1 LAYSN
6 NVTLMSL
13 EGGAFPMVSAR
24 LWMLWNV
31 VGSGSGTGRQQDEME
46 LEDIQS
52 AASFTMSFNR
62 GPSNSSISRGIG
74 LSLQDPGRVATD
86 MGWWFRSGRFEADL
100 PTDPIEVILSSPI
113 LTTAAGLTAALPA
126 VPLVVSP
133 ATTITSIAANPTA
146 AGMIDLTA
154 TGTTAESPLPAP
166 VSFTYML
173 SFGLV
178 PSPDIAIAET
188 EAVQLTTADKGS
200 VVFTGSGLTAAIEA
214 AILNVISG
222 FILDQFFPTLRSR
235 IEAAINAGVLASLA
249 GLIAPGTTTLPAGIV
264 LSMRTI
270 VIDATGIT
278 ARGAL
283 GAFGG
288 VFSKLPPMP
297 SGGGGGRTCPLGMLV
312 AFAIPTLDL
321 QVFRVTRDRTLEQE
335 GPQREGPA
343 RDLVD
348 AYYRHGEEVKRLLLT
363 EPSLRG
369 SIVEVLPEL
378 QDRLASGEPFPGSFR
393 RRCEALLREV
403 GARGSEPLRDDIVR
417 ALDREPWKVVEPNHA
432 SGGQTGEPI
441 VR

>member
-6 NVTLMSL
+6 TVTLMSL
-13 EGGAFPMVSAR
+13 EGGAFPMVAAR
-24 LWMLWNV
+24 LWELWSV
-31 VGSGSGTGRQQDEME
+31 LGSGSGSGRQQSEME
-46 LEDIQS
+46 RLDVQS
-52 AASFTMSFNR
+52 ASSFTMSFNR
-62 GPSNSSISRGIG
+62 GPSNSSNSRGIG
-74 LSLQDPGRVATD
+74 VSLQDPGRVATD

-100 PTDPIEVILSSPI
+100 PTDPIEVVLSAPI
-113 LTTAAGLTAALPA
+113 LTTAAGLTASLPA

-154 TGTTAESPLPAP
+154 TGTTQESPLPAP
-166 VSFTYML
+166 VGFTYML

-178 PSPDIAIAET
+178 PSPDIAVAET

-214 AILNVISG
+214 AILNLISG
-222 FILDQFFPTLRSR
+222 FILDQLFPTLRSR

-249 GLIAPGTTTLPAGIV
+249 GMIAPGTTTLPTGIV
-264 LSMRTI
+264 LSIRTI

-278 ARGAL
+278 TRGAL

-297 SGGGGGRTCPLGMLV
+297 TGGGGGRTCPLGMLV

-321 QVFRVTRDRTLEQE
+321 DVFRVTRDRTLE
-335 GPQREGPA
+335 REDPS

-348 AYYRHGEEVKRLLLT
+348 AYYRHGAEVTRLLLT

-369 SIVEVLPEL
+369 SVVEVLPEL
-378 QDRLASGEPFPGSFR
+378 QERLASGEPFPRPFK
-393 RRCEALLREV
+393 RRCEALLQEM
-403 GARGSEPLRDDIVR
+403 GAMGSEPLRAEIAR
-417 ALDREPWKVVEPNHA
+417 ALAREPWKVA
-432 SGGQTGEPI
+432 R
-441 VR
+441 VRA